1 MRRGCLMIIK
11 ASDGRSGDIEVL
23 ESLLKDEITADQRSA
38 IETEVYTL
46 RKGAQGER
54 ETAHILDRTYGHSG
68 RVAVIHDLRL
78 SDGLGG
84 YIQFDHVL
92 LHAFL
97 KRVAVL
103 ETKNFSGRISKNEH
117 NEWCVWCQNRRQ
129 PVDIPNPVAQADRAA
144 RLLELWLKAHKHSAA
159 FRRVEG
165 WVIVPPTCK
174 IDRTRIGTGTRIV
187 KVDNFHDRWTEDI
200 SFADATGFFTA
211 LSAGQLGAVGAQ
223 LASQHVPPAYAWRR
237 RFGINDMPN
246 RAVAFTLR
254 PEIQATNVSAEPEA
268 ELGTK
273 SETLSEATTVPPE
286 SQDGRALAEQPPA
299 TDSRPEP
306 PDQSPTDKVEMELA
320 PNRTKTGAKASALVT
335 VIEGISER
343 VHPDGRIAFIAE
355 PGTPAAEQLTGVC
368 KGRAIWNPRF
378 RNWLCSAERAEE
390 IRHALGTQPA
400 GERT

>member
-1 MRRGCLMIIK
+1 MILK

-23 ESLLKDEITADQRSA
+23 ESLLRGEITADQRHA
-38 IETEVYTL
+38 VEAELYTI
-46 RKGAQGER
+46 RKGAKGER
-54 ETAHILDRTYGHSG
+54 ETAHILDRIYGHSE

-78 SDGLGG
+78 PDGLDG
-84 YIQFDHVL
+84 YVQFDHL
-92 LHAFL
+92 LLNRVL
-97 KRVAVL
+97 KRIAVL

-117 NEWCVWCQNRRQ
+117 NEWCVWYQNRRQ
-129 PVDIPNPVAQADRAA
+129 PVEIPNPVAQADRAA
-144 RLLELWLKAHKHSAA
+144 RLLELWLEASKHSAA
-159 FRRVEG
+159 FRRLEG

-187 KVDNFHDRWTEDI
+187 KVDNFHERWIEDV
-200 SFADATGFFTA
+200 SFSDATGFLTG
-211 LSAGQLGAVGAQ
+211 LSVGQLRAVGMQ
-223 LASQHVPPAYAWRR
+223 LASQHVQPDYAWRR

-246 RAVAFTLR
+246 RAVASTPR
-254 PEIQATNVSAEPEA
+254 PEIQPANVSAEPEA
-268 ELGTK
+268 ELETR
-273 SETLSEATTVPPE
+273 SETLSEAVTVPPE
-286 SQDGRALAEQPPA
+286 GQDGVPLAEPAPA
-299 TDSRPEP
+299 TGSRPEP
-306 PDQSPTDKVEMELA
+306 QDQSATDQEEVEPA
-320 PNRTKTGAKASALVT
+320 PNPRKHGAKASVLVT

-343 VHPDGRIAFIAE
+343 VLPDGRIAFLAQ